1 MVISSGFG
9 PGPRSNRYR
18 QCVDDDEDDDDDDED
33 DDDDGNDNDP
43 DNDDDD
49 YDDDDDD
56 DDEYDD
62 DDDDDDDDGLRWSVE
77 TVTKGRLW
85 RMSAAHLI
93 LSLLSRKYPFRK
105 YSKIYEGII
114 SMYNVCLP
122 PI

>member
-1 MVISSGFG
+1 MLKGRAVWLLAG
-9 PGPRSNRYR
+9 PGPRSNRQR
-18 QCVDDDEDDDDDDED
+18 QSVNDDI
-33 DDDDGNDNDP
+33 

-49 YDDDDDD
+49 NDDDDDD
-56 DDEYDD
+56 DDI

-93 LSLLSRKYPFRK
+93 LRLLSRKYPFRK
-105 YSKIYEGII
+105 YSKIYEGMF
-114 SMYNVCLP
+114 SMFNVCLP